1 MQGIIFDSDDYDD
14 IIRAIAAIVAHQDTD
29 TCNVNDNDDDVI
41 VDKPQVWGSGS
52 CPGKAPYLER
62 YLVFYSHLL
71 FNDFWGDAPVHYT
84 S

>member
-29 TCNVNDNDDDVI
+29 TSDDDDNGDDVI
-41 VDKPQVWGSGS
+41 VDEPHAWGSGS
-52 CPGKAPYLER
+52 RPGKAPNLER
-62 YLVFYSHLL
+62 HRVFYSHLL
-71 FNDFWGDAPVHYT
+71 FKDFWGDAPGHYT